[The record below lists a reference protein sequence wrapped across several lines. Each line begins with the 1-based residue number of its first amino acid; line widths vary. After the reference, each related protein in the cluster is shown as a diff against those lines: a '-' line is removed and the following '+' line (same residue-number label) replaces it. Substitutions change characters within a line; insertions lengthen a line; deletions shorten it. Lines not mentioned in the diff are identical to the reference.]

1 MAFSELDHACSS
13 RFEKVGYLCR
23 LHQKSSP
30 WLVALHEKA
39 CQTFVVPNPPPHFAM
54 EHFLTGAQATSEL
67 RNDVRRTLR
76 SVSPEVLAFRV
87 RAVMT
92 CDATEEFA
100 RIRVPTLY
108 VQGEQDRLVS
118 KSSFEEIKALQPDV
132 ILAVIGGPHF
142 VLQREPH
149 DAAEVVAHFVADLPS

>member
-1 MAFSELDHACSS
+1 
-13 RFEKVGYLCR
+13 
-23 LHQKSSP
+23 
-30 WLVALHEKA
+30 
-39 CQTFVVPNPPPHFAM
+39 
-54 EHFLTGAQATSEL
+54 
-67 RNDVRRTLR
+67 
-76 SVSPEVLAFRV
+76 
-87 RAVMT
+87 MT

>member
-1 MAFSELDHACSS
+1 
-13 RFEKVGYLCR
+13 
-23 LHQKSSP
+23 
-30 WLVALHEKA
+30 
-39 CQTFVVPNPPPHFAM
+39 M
-54 EHFLTGAQATSEL
+54 EHLLTGAQATSEL

-118 KSSFEEIKALQPDV
+118 KSSFEEIKALQTDV

-142 VLQREPH
+142 VLQREPQMPPKWLLIS
-149 DAAEVVAHFVADLPS
+149 LPTCQSELRESIDVNPDCKIPWQWILSAR